1 MIRTLTI
8 ATLAAAVG
16 YAVGQR
22 ATESAESRFDR
33 PEVTGDDV
41 SLDRSSTDHS
51 RIARQNEWP
60 DSSDEEVIGR

>member
-8 ATLAAAVG
+8 AALAAAVG

-22 ATESAESRFDR
+22 ATETAESRFDR

-41 SLDRSSTDHS
+41 ALDDHS
-51 RIARQNEWP
+51 RIARRSVEWP
-60 DSSDEEVIGR
+60 YSSDEEEVIGR